1 MLHRQ
6 LARPLAVDLPHQP
19 TSVCECV
26 CFFFLVSARA
36 QLPHSTRQLLG
47 RLALI
52 LFSASHIRGTGWLE
66 TGGMQNISAPTAGIP
81 PRECSRSQWSLFSHR
96 SPVRQLYE
104 TRPVHQPFGLTTCVL
119 FCLRDTFFF
128 FLLTRRLRTCTH
140 PLPRFPPLLI
150 TLPHIA
156 ALSSSSDVQSRLSLL
171 GVRRPGTAD

>member
-1 MLHRQ
+1 MFPGSIHLRSSTGDSTTWKLDGMTWKLEMLHRQ

-26 CFFFLVSARA
+26 CFFFLSLRA

-104 TRPVHQPFGLTTCVL
+104 TQPVHQPFGLTTCVL

-128 FLLTRRLRTCTH
+128 LPAH
-140 PLPRFPPLLI
+140 PP
-150 TLPHIA
+150 
-156 ALSSSSDVQSRLSLL
+156 
-171 GVRRPGTAD
+171 TADLYTPPP